1 MFGINNVEQARKNV
15 ESARQNLAQSAVAM
29 DGSIRELSNAVNAVA
44 HAEGVAEV
52 HYLKERME
60 ANGVSPELIA
70 LELAGRM
77 SHGAD
82 DSWSGRGNDVQ
93 RSRFDGFREAAQIII
108 SNVRYEMER
117 EAEALDA

>member
-1 MFGINNVEQARKNV
+1 MFGINNVEQANV
-15 ESARQNLAQSAVAM
+15 AINQAREKLAQAAEAGM
-29 DGSIRELSNAVNAVA
+29 LRELSNAVNAVA

-60 ANGVSPELIA
+60 DNGVSPELIA

-77 SHGAD
+77 SNGAD
-82 DSWSGRGNDVQ
+82 DGWSGRGNDVQ

-108 SNVRYEMER
+108 SNVRYDMER
-117 EAEALDA
+117 KAEALDA